1 MWNRQRWGRGGHM
14 GQGRLFESG
23 DMRLALI
30 ALIVEQP
37 RHGYDLMTELENRSD
52 GAYRPSPGS
61 IYPRLQQ
68 LEDEGL
74 IASSRREGK
83 NVYTATAT
91 GRAVVEEEQESIE
104 VMWQRAEEWG
114 DWGPAS
120 HPAAIEIA
128 RHVEIFA
135 RTAFIAVTKK
145 DVDPDTVRQ
154 IIERARQEIEQ
165 SQMI

>member
-1 MWNRQRWGRGGHM
+1 MTQQVLMDQSWAPTGPELAAKFFRGLGDPTRIKILQILLEQ
-14 GQGRLFESG
+14 GDKNVGELVDLLGSPQGRVSSH
-23 DMRLALI
+23 LACLRGCGY
-30 ALIVEQP
+30 ALS
-37 RHGYDLMTELENRSD
+37 Y
-52 GAYRPSPGS
+52 
-61 IYPRLQQ
+61 
-68 LEDEGL
+68 
-74 IASSRREGK
+74 REGK
-83 NVYTATAT
+83 NVYTATTT
-91 GRAVVEEEQESIE
+91 GRAVVEEELESIE
-104 VMWQRAEEWG
+104 AMWQRAEEWG